1 MKYIFEVYKD
11 GVSGIIEVV
20 AKDDQEAIH
29 IVKQLGLN
37 FKSMREPITSYSIL
51 YAMKNYG
58 WRQMINA
65 NKIVELLNRY
75 ENVFTNLYV
84 TWDDSYLDSII
95 KTDIQV
101 EELINRCSQDMINV
115 DKITKERWLQI

>member
-1 MKYIFEVYKD
+1 
-11 GVSGIIEVV
+11 
-20 AKDDQEAIH
+20 
-29 IVKQLGLN
+29 
-37 FKSMREPITSYSIL
+37 
-51 YAMKNYG
+51 
-58 WRQMINA
+58 MINA
-65 NKIVELLNRY
+65 NKIVSLLNKY

-115 DKITKERWLQI
+115 DKIVRQQWLTH